1 MSSTN
6 LLAISINDTLGTRPN
21 IYEAVRWS
29 WKVSLKRAEKVALV
43 LATYHGKVIGVFEPT
58 EWFPATV
65 ERVPALATDPIGPRA
80 GRYAFVGHEAPAKI
94 AARYLGRFI
103 ERKRG
108 AQNPIRY
115 LHELA

>member
-1 MSSTN
+1 MPRPN
-6 LLAISINDTLGTRPN
+6 LLAISVNETLGTRPN
-21 IYEAVRWS
+21 VYEAVRWS
-29 WKVSLKRAEKVALV
+29 WKVSLKRAEEVGLV

-58 EWFPATV
+58 EWFLATV
-65 ERVPALATDPIGPRA
+65 ERIPALATDPIGPRA
-80 GRYAFVGHEAPAKI
+80 GRYAFVGHEAPDKV
-94 AARYLGRFI
+94 AARYLGRLI